1 MSDSKPKSSS
11 SRETGILI
19 LRAGLGVV
27 LLVQGILHL
36 VKGQNHWAL
45 VALSS
50 NVPGVHTSPVVFGC
64 IAIACIIGGGL
75 LLLMGLYFRLGCMLL
90 VAVVSAVLYSKVKGG
105 VGYPELVNVA
115 AALAVVTGLM
125 FMGPGKHSLDER

>member
-27 LLVQGILHL
+27 LLIHGILQL
-36 VKGQNHWAL
+36 IKGQAHWAT

-50 NVPGVHTSPVVFGC
+50 GVPGVHTSPVIFGC
-64 IAIACIIGGGL
+64 AAILCIIGGGL

-90 VAVVSAVLYSKVKGG
+90 AAVVAAALYSKVKIG
-105 VGYPELVNVA
+105 VHYVELVNVA